1 MECAAISSAVGNSQ
15 QQVMSLTRSSISPRS
30 AVFLKQPLRT
40 DWICLSCQRTRSS
53 TRFSTSARARQ
64 EQQQD
69 RRPFGTRLRT
79 ALRNTKIQW
88 KPIPVGLGIAFL
100 GVVQFYRVR
109 ERENRRQYLE
119 EDQDAERNHHD
130 GEENKDRPRK
140 RKRIRPSGP
149 WYTRPILHLESKLT
163 SKLGKYKSCQ
173 HFH

>member
-1 MECAAISSAVGNSQ
+1 
-15 QQVMSLTRSSISPRS
+15 MSLTRSSISSRTTLS
-30 AVFLKQPLRT
+30 LKQPPRT

-53 TRFSTSARARQ
+53 ARFSTSARARH

-100 GVVQFYRVR
+100 GAVQFYRVR
-109 ERENRRQYLE
+109 ERERRRQYLE
-119 EDQDAERNHHD
+119 EEDQDAEGNHHD

-149 WYTRPILHLESKLT
+149 WYTRPVLHLGTKLT
-163 SKLGKYKSCQ
+163 S
-173 HFH
+173 

>member
-1 MECAAISSAVGNSQ
+1 MECAAISPAVGSSQ
-15 QQVMSLTRSSISPRS
+15 QQVMSLTRSILSSRPIL
-30 AVFLKQPLRT
+30 FLKQPPRT

-53 TRFSTSARARQ
+53 ARFSTSARARQ

-79 ALRNTKIQW
+79 ALRNTKVQW

-100 GVVQFYRVR
+100 GAIQFYRIR
-109 ERENRRQYLE
+109 EREKRRQYLE
-119 EDQDAERNHHD
+119 EDQDAEGNHKA
-130 GEENKDRPRK
+130 GEENKNRPRK

-149 WYTRPILHLESKLT
+149 WYARPILLLRSKLT
-163 SKLGKYKSCQ
+163 SKLGKYRSCQ